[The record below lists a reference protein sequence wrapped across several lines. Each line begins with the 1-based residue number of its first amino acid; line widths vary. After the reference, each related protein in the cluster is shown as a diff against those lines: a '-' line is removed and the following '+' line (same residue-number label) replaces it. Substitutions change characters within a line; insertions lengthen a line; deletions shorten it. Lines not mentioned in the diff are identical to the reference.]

1 MVQTFGSEGTVE
13 IRCRQSRIV
22 ALLAG
27 TLDSQPAGGDGNS
40 SGSQGL
46 RLGTIESHWQTETD
60 YYAATVALDFLS
72 FAFVALF
79 YQVNAMLLS
88 DKRQVGIR

>member
-1 MVQTFGSEGTVE
+1 MTASHTDCV
-13 IRCRQSRIV
+13 
-22 ALLAG
+22 LLLSGEA
-27 TLDSQPAGGDGNS
+27 SQIAQPVGGDEAGPNEDP

-46 RLGTIESHWQTETD
+46 QLGAIESHWQTETD

-79 YQVNAMLLS
+79 YQV
-88 DKRQVGIR
+88 